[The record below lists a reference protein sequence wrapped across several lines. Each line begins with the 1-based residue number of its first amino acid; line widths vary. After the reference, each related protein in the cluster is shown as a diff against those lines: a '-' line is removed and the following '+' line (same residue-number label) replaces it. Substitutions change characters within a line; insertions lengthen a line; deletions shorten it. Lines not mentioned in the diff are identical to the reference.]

1 LKTKFKNYR
10 YVKTLDQAIKHNA
23 LQTRKINKSESKIKI
38 KYQKI
43 ETLKNLIKKIENEIT
58 DLEKHP
64 NLLESFVLDENN
76 HYGYNQ
82 VLDLSKVEK
91 VAICTDR
98 SSSIHYSITIFKI
111 NGKWFKV
118 ETRLIDPNDHNS
130 KYTNKLQQL
139 TNEELYWT

>member
-1 LKTKFKNYR
+1 MKTKFKNYHN
-10 YVKTLDQAIKHNA
+10 VKTIEQAVNHNEI
-23 LQTRKINKSESKIKI
+23 QTRKIDKADSKIKI

-43 ETLKNLIKKIENEIT
+43 ETLKNLMKKIENDIE

-64 NLLESFVLDENN
+64 NLRESYVLDENN

-91 VAICTDR
+91 VANFTDR
-98 SSSIHYSITIFKI
+98 SSSIYFQMTIFKI

-118 ETRLIDPNDHNS
+118 ETRIIDPHDHDS
-130 KYTNKLQQL
+130 KYTNKLVQL